1 MVQPIPTL
9 GPGGPLSAVALSSDG
24 RTLATGGL
32 DNLVRVAK
40 LIPGSHVGGDYAG
53 PHVGPVRAIA
63 VTPDGKTLGTGCD
76 YSGIP
81 LWDTAGRQIVWNL
94 PGNCLVFSPDG
105 KLLASFIR
113 GSFSHD
119 DFRITLWGKAAG
131 WDLPGGPYQ
140 QILWGHT
147 KRVGAVSF
155 TADGKTLLSWGLDR
169 TFRQWDV
176 ATAKEVRQTAVPAED
191 VYDVAFSRDGQMA
204 AGAAKGPGK
213 DSTVVYL
220 WDPATGKE
228 IHRWEVRGCVVAAM
242 AYSPDGRTL
251 AIAGKGE
258 AATTIRLLTTG
269 DGKETKQWT
278 DPTHQQ
284 ILAVAFSPDGKT
296 LASGSDRWL
305 RLWDVATA
313 QQRAVYKGHQGSITS
328 IAFAPDGK
336 AVYTASEDT
345 TALIWDL
352 STPLA
357 K

>member
-1 MVQPIPTL
+1 
-9 GPGGPLSAVALSSDG
+9 
-24 RTLATGGL
+24 
-32 DNLVRVAK
+32 
-40 LIPGSHVGGDYAG
+40 
-53 PHVGPVRAIA
+53 
-63 VTPDGKTLGTGCD
+63 
-76 YSGIP
+76 
-81 LWDTAGRQIVWNL
+81 VWNL

-105 KLLASFIR
+105 KRLAAFTR
-113 GSFSHD
+113 GSFGGD
-119 DFRITLWGKAAG
+119 DFRITLWGKAGG
-131 WDLPGGPYQ
+131 WNVQGGPDQ
-140 QILWGHT
+140 QILKGHT
-147 KRVGAVSF
+147 RRVGAVCF
-155 TADGKTLLSWGLDR
+155 TADGKTLLSWGFDGTIR
-169 TFRQWDV
+169 HWNV
-176 ATAKEVRQTAVPAED
+176 ATAKEERQVAVPAEG
-191 VYDVAFSRDGQMA
+191 VYDVAFSPGGQMA

-220 WDPATGKE
+220 WDPATGKG
-228 IHRWEVRGCVVAAM
+228 IHRWEVRGCVVDSM

-258 AATTIRLLTTG
+258 AATTVRLLNTA

-284 ILAVAFSPDGKT
+284 VLAVAFSPDGKT
-296 LASGSDRWL
+296 LASGGDRWL

-313 QQRAVYKGHQGSITS
+313 EQRAVYTGHQGPITS

-336 AVYTASEDT
+336 DVYTGSEDT